1 MLRFLF
7 LCIFASSLLN
17 AATSVD
23 RKITS
28 KNSELNRSKKVKNQ
42 TSLKIKTLASTI
54 NKQTK
59 ELTSLE
65 QNILKV
71 NKDISQHKEMLLISQ
86 NKLHNLEKTSNTL
99 KKQKESSQEQI
110 VNVIIENFSSSL
122 AIKLANEN
130 SLNELIDSEIYSLL
144 SKNSK
149 DSLLRINNKYMNL
162 SQNKEIN
169 EKNITKISTYI
180 KKREKTKNIL
190 NALKK
195 KHTYALKSL
204 ENKHVAYQKALK
216 TVIHKQKSIQ
226 NLLQK
231 LNIVQKSELKKQKSA
246 KLKERKRLAA
256 LKKQASKQ
264 KSTSSKTLR
273 KRQAQKI
280 DLDVRIL
287 GSSTKGVKISKYR
300 GAKTISPLKS
310 FTVVKKFG
318 KYYDPVYKIKLFNE
332 SLVMKSKKR
341 KAKVYSI
348 LNGKIVY
355 AKKNAGILDNV
366 VIVQHKNGLHTI
378 YSHLDQI
385 SPTLKVG
392 KWIKKGYVVGR
403 VDDTLTFQATKNSA
417 HVNPQD
423 LFN

>member
-1 MLRFLF
+1 MLRLLF
-7 LCIFASSLLN
+7 LCIFASLLLN

-23 RKITS
+23 KKITS

-86 NKLHNLEKTSNTL
+86 NKLHNLEKTSTKL

-130 SLNELIDSEIYSLL
+130 SLNELIDSEIYNLL

-162 SQNKEIN
+162 SHNKEVN
-169 EKNITKISTYI
+169 EKDINKISTYI

-310 FTVVKKFG
+310 FTIIKKFG

-332 SLVMKSKKR
+332 SLVMKSKTR
-341 KAKVYSI
+341 KSKVYSI

-417 HVNPQD
+417 HVNPLD